1 MDYIKGLSEKLKGLS
16 RLAYVLYRDIERLK
30 LSREAAALTYTSI
43 LALVPSLIVVFS
55 ILSILASYY
64 NQIAHLNNLM
74 KEFLFS
80 FLTLSSAKGSPPT
93 G

>member
-43 LALVPSLIVVFS
+43 LALVPLIDCCVF
-55 ILSILASYY
+55 
-64 NQIAHLNNLM
+64 NLID
-74 KEFLFS
+74 FS
-80 FLTLSSAKGSPPT
+80 FLL
-93 G
+93 